1 MLSHIKSIREKD
13 MKSQTS
19 TKGLKKLAFFAAG
32 VLMLPLFAAC
42 GNDRV
47 AEAPGNQA
55 PTEAIPPAK
64 DVSDAVKT
72 PAAPDATTNTT
83 SGNNLAEVV
92 AGNPSLST
100 LKNLLDETDLKDKL
114 DKEVPYTVFAP
125 SDQAFAAI
133 PEATREKLLQPKN
146 RETLKQVI
154 SYHVVPGNLTA
165 NQLQAGKVQTLDNNP
180 VNIQVDKTANQ
191 VKVNDAKVIQPDIKA
206 SNGVVH
212 VVDKVILP
220 PNMKL

>member
-1 MLSHIKSIREKD
+1 

-19 TKGLKKLAFFAAG
+19 AKGFKKLAFFAAG
-32 VLMLPLFAAC
+32 VLMLPMFAAC
-42 GNDRV
+42 GNERV
-47 AEAPGNQA
+47 AEAPGNPA
-55 PTEAIPPAK
+55 ITETIPPAK
-64 DVSDAVKT
+64 DVSDPLKT
-72 PAAPDATTNTT
+72 PAAPGATTNTT
-83 SGNNLAEVV
+83 PGTTSANNLAEAV
-92 AGNPSLST
+92 AANPSLST

-146 RETLKQVI
+146 REILKQVL

-165 NQLQAGKVQTLDNNP
+165 SKLQPGKVQTLDNNP
-180 VNIQVDKTANQ
+180 VNVQVDKTANQ
-191 VKVNDAKVIQPDIKA
+191 VKVNDAKVIQPDIQA
-206 SNGVVH
+206 SNGVIH

-220 PNMKL
+220 PNLKL

>member
-1 MLSHIKSIREKD
+1 
-13 MKSQTS
+13 MKTQISAKTV
-19 TKGLKKLAFFAAG
+19 KKLAFFAVG

-42 GNDRV
+42 GNNRV

-55 PTEAIPPAK
+55 PTEAVPPAK

-72 PAAPDATTNTT
+72 PAAPAANTNTT
-83 SGNNLAEVV
+83 SGNNNLAEVV
-92 AGNPSLST
+92 AANPSLST

-146 RETLKQVI
+146 RDTLKQVL

-165 NQLQAGKVQTLDNNP
+165 NQLQPGKLQTLDNNP
-180 VNIQVDKTANQ
+180 VNIQIDKTANE
-191 VKVNDAKVIQPDIKA
+191 VRINDAKVIQPDIQA
-206 SNGVVH
+206 TNGVVH

-220 PNMKL
+220 PNIKL

>member
-1 MLSHIKSIREKD
+1 

-19 TKGLKKLAFFAAG
+19 AKGFKKLAFFAAG
-32 VLMLPLFAAC
+32 VLMLPMFAAC

-47 AEAPGNQA
+47 AEAPGNPA
-55 PTEAIPPAK
+55 ATETVPPAK
-64 DVSDAVKT
+64 DVSDPLKT

-83 SGNNLAEVV
+83 PGTTPGTTSANNLAEAV
-92 AGNPSLST
+92 AANPSLST

-114 DKEVPYTVFAP
+114 NKEVPYTVFAP

-146 RETLKQVI
+146 RETLKQVL

-165 NQLQAGKVQTLDNNP
+165 NKLQPGKVQTLDNNP
-180 VNIQVDKTANQ
+180 VNVQVDKTANQ
-191 VKVNDAKVIQPDIKA
+191 VKVNDAKVIQPDIQA
-206 SNGVVH
+206 SNGVIH

-220 PNMKL
+220 PNLKL